1 MDGCN
6 YEDSAGERSHKKQIL
21 PFPSLP
27 GRGASKRITSDSEE
41 EGWPPPPLQHP
52 HKVTVHQRYKYT
64 FKNITAIN
72 SS

>member
-1 MDGCN
+1 MAVTMKTVLEKEVIKN
-6 YEDSAGERSHKKQIL
+6 KSS
-21 PFPSLP
+21 PSP
-27 GRGASKRITSDSEE
+27 ACRGRGASKRITSDSEE